1 MYREYIENYI
11 AQLDKS
17 QNTRQSYKRDLV
29 QMNDYLQEHPDKT
42 VADYA
47 RYIAAEKATSTAS
60 RVFSSINS
68 FFRYLISSGIITEN
82 PMDGIVAPK
91 VIKNPRR
98 LLTNEEKTV
107 LKEMPKGYSDKAVRD
122 RAMIS
127 VMFDTGLKV
136 SRIISLK
143 LEDVKNLNLP
153 LETQVALDDYIYG
166 SRESLLNGNDCD
178 RLFANCDGKPLSR
191 QGFWKVIKKY
201 TKDGGI

>member
-1 MYREYIENYI
+1 MYKNEIEKYIE
-11 AQLDKS
+11 QLDKS
-17 QNTRQSYKRDLV
+17 QNTRQSYQRDLM
-29 QMNDYLQEHPDKT
+29 QMDEYLLANPDKT

-47 RYIAAEKATSTAS
+47 GVIASEKATSTAS
-60 RVFSSINS
+60 RVFSSLNS
-68 FFRYLISSGIITEN
+68 FFRYLVSSGSIDSN
-82 PMDGIVAPK
+82 PMDGLTPPK

-98 LLTNEEKTV
+98 LLTDEEKIV

-136 SRIISLK
+136 SKIINLK
-143 LEDVKNLNLP
+143 LDEVNNLNLP
-153 LETQVALDDYIYG
+153 LETQVILDDYIYG
-166 SRESLLNGNDCD
+166 SRESLLAGNACD